1 MSMTLLTFRLA
12 EAGDAAVLPSLVQ
25 RAYRGDGG
33 WTTEKGMF
41 ADQRVD
47 DAQVLKK
54 IQDEATRVLVAVA
67 EHGSIIGCCEIV
79 RITNGSTALFGMF
92 AVDPQVQATGLGRRI
107 LEYAEKTAK
116 VDWGV
121 ERIEITV
128 IEQREELVAWYER
141 RGYTRT
147 GETRPFPYHKVPEG
161 QALRSDLHFVVL
173 DKTL

>member
-1 MSMTLLTFRLA
+1 M
-12 EAGDAAVLPSLVQ
+12 GVLPSLVQ

-47 DAQVLKK
+47 EAQVLKK

-79 RITNGSTALFGMF
+79 RIKNGSTALFGMF

-107 LEYAEKTAK
+107 LEHAEKTARRTGASRASRLQSSSK
-116 VDWGV
+116 ERSSWRGMSAEVTV
-121 ERIEITV
+121 E
-128 IEQREELVAWYER
+128 L
-141 RGYTRT
+141 